1 MMQIRT
7 SNENAAEEFY
17 RNAKREVESSKYS
30 GEIAWQQSQCVSEIS
45 ETDFLRESAWVII
58 NSGFRESVARK
69 CFGHISLS
77 FHDWRSAEE
86 IASDAETC
94 ISLALEGFSNV
105 KKINAIGAVAQRVNG
120 EGFDLVKSCTQ
131 NDTIRYLMSFPYI
144 GPTTAWHLAKNL
156 GCDLAKPDRH
166 LVRLADRFGY
176 RCVQEFCKFLS
187 AVTQDKVNVV
197 DIVLWRYCAS
207 LAGTVSPAG

>member
-1 MMQIRT
+1 MQIRT

-131 NDTIRYLMSFPYI
+131 ISHELP
-144 GPTTAWHLAKNL
+144 L
-156 GCDLAKPDRH
+156 
-166 LVRLADRFGY
+166 Y
-176 RCVQEFCKFLS
+176 R
-187 AVTQDKVNVV
+187 TNN
-197 DIVLWRYCAS
+197 S
-207 LAGTVSPAG
+207 LASGKEFGVRSCKAGQAFSSPC